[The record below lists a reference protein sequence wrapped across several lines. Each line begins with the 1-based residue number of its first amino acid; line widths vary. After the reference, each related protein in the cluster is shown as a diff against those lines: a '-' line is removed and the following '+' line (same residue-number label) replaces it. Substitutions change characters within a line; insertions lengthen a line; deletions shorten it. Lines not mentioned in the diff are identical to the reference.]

1 MSTIEEYIDRS
12 SQRISGI
19 RHDSGNLRD
28 AIIENKFAYAMFLP
42 TLLLLLLVVW
52 VPMIKGVWMS
62 FHSWPI
68 SGDVQWVGLGNYR
81 YLFGWSAFWTSLKA
95 TLIYSLVTFLMLG
108 IALVAAL
115 IVSNIDKFSNV
126 LSMVFMVPYT
136 MPPVVTG
143 TIWMFLLHP
152 GLGPIFSY
160 AMELGILDQPIYWST
175 QGSTALAVIM
185 GAITWTFW
193 PFIFLILLA
202 TLESIP
208 EEHYE
213 SARMYGANRYQQFRH
228 VTLPQLKSAI
238 LVAISIRMVWNLTK
252 VSQPLQLTGGGPGY
266 ETSLLSILLYR
277 DASEAG
283 QLGRG
288 FAIGMIL
295 LAITLVFTVV
305 FIRELEQTRSA

>member
-1 MSTIEEYIDRS
+1 MSTIGDYIDRS
-12 SQRISGI
+12 SQRIKGI
-19 RHDSGNLRD
+19 RRDSGELRD
-28 AIIENKFAYAMFLP
+28 AVKDNWFSYALFLP
-42 TLLLLLLVVW
+42 TLVLLLLVVW
-52 VPMIKGVWMS
+52 IPMIQGVWMS
-62 FHSWPI
+62 FHNWPI
-68 SGDVQWVGLGNYR
+68 SGNIEWVGLENYR
-81 YLFGWSAFWTSLKA
+81 YLFGWDAFWTSLKA
-95 TLIYSLVTFLMLG
+95 TLIYSMVTFLMLG

-115 IVSNIDKFSNV
+115 IVANIDEFQNL

-143 TIWMFLLHP
+143 TVWMFLLHP
-152 GLGPIFSY
+152 DLGPIFDY
-160 AMELGILDQPIYWST
+160 AMQLGILEQPIYWST
-175 QGSTALAVIM
+175 EGSTALAVIM

-213 SARMYGANRYQQFRH
+213 SARMYGANRFQQFWH

-288 FAIGMIL
+288 FAIGMVL
-295 LAITLVFTVV
+295 LAITLGFVV
-305 FIRELEQTRSA
+305 LFVREFEQSRSA

>member
-1 MSTIEEYIDRS
+1 MSTIGEYIGRS
-12 SQRISGI
+12 SQRIKNIRRNSGK
-19 RHDSGNLRD
+19 LRD
-28 AIIENKFAYAMFLP
+28 AIKENWFAYALFLP
-42 TLLLLLLVVW
+42 TLVLLLLVVW
-52 VPMIKGVWMS
+52 VPMLQGVWMS
-62 FHSWPI
+62 LHHWPI
-68 SGDVQWVGLGNYR
+68 SGTPEWIGLENYR
-81 YLFGWSAFWTSLKA
+81 YLFTWDAFWTSLKA
-95 TLIYSLVTFLMLG
+95 TIIYSMVTFLMLG
-108 IALVAAL
+108 VALVAAL
-115 IVSNIDKFSNV
+115 IVANIDNFQNL

-143 TIWMFLLHP
+143 TVWMFLLHP
-152 GLGPIFSY
+152 DLGPVFNY
-160 AMELGILDQPIYWST
+160 AIDMGLLEQTIYWST
-175 QGSTALAVIM
+175 EGSTALAVIM

-208 EEHYE
+208 EEQYE
-213 SARMYGANRYQQFRH
+213 SARMYGANRFQQFWH

-288 FAIGMIL
+288 FAIGMVL
-295 LAITLVFTVV
+295 LAITLAFVVV
-305 FIRELEQTRSA
+305 FIREFERSREV

>member
-1 MSTIEEYIDRS
+1 MSTIVEYIGEPG
-12 SQRISGI
+12 QRIQNI
-19 RHDSGNLRD
+19 RDTYGGFKD
-28 AIIENKFAYAMFLP
+28 AIKENWFSYALFLP

-52 VPMIKGVWMS
+52 LPMLQGVWMS

-68 SGDVQWVGLGNYR
+68 SGNIEWVGLGNYQ
-81 YLFGWSAFWTSLKA
+81 YLFTWSAFWTSLKA
-95 TLIYSLVTFLMLG
+95 TLIYSMVTFMMLG

-115 IVSNIDKFSNV
+115 LVANLDSFENL
-126 LSMVFMVPYT
+126 LSMLFMVPYT

-143 TIWMFLLHP
+143 TVWMFLLHP
-152 GLGPIFSY
+152 NLGPIFNY
-160 AMELGILDQPIYWST
+160 LVDLGILQQPIYWST
-175 QGSTALAVIM
+175 KGPTALAGIM

-213 SARMYGANRYQQFRH
+213 SARMYGANRFQQFWH

-266 ETSLLSILLYR
+266 KTSLLSILLYR
-277 DASEAG
+277 QASESG

-288 FAIGMIL
+288 FAIGMVL
-295 LAITLVFTVV
+295 LAITLAFVVV
-305 FIRELEQTRSA
+305 FIREFEKSRGV

>member
-1 MSTIEEYIDRS
+1 MSTIGDYIDRS
-12 SQRISGI
+12 SQRIKGI
-19 RHDSGNLRD
+19 RRDSSELRD
-28 AIIENKFAYAMFLP
+28 AVKENWFSYALFLP
-42 TLLLLLLVVW
+42 TLVLLLLVVW
-52 VPMIKGVWMS
+52 IPMIQGVWMS
-62 FHSWPI
+62 FHNWPI
-68 SGDVQWVGLGNYR
+68 SGNIEWVGLENYR
-81 YLFGWSAFWTSLKA
+81 YLFGWDAFWTSLRA
-95 TLIYSLVTFLMLG
+95 TLIYSMVTFLMLG
-108 IALVAAL
+108 IALIAAL
-115 IVSNIDKFSNV
+115 IVANIDEFQNL

-143 TIWMFLLHP
+143 TVWMFLLHP
-152 GLGPIFSY
+152 DLGPIFDY
-160 AMELGILDQPIYWST
+160 AMKLGILEQPIYWST
-175 QGSTALAVIM
+175 EGSTALAVIM
-185 GAITWTFW
+185 GAISWTFW

-213 SARMYGANRYQQFRH
+213 SARMYGANRFQQFWH

-288 FAIGMIL
+288 FAIGMVL
-295 LAITLVFTVV
+295 LAITLGFVV
-305 FIRELEQTRSA
+305 LFIREFERSRGA